1 MKKANVIT
9 GVVFLALSIFAYMQ
23 AQKMVG
29 KIMTDALGPGFWPK
43 VLGLMMG
50 VLSLALIV
58 EGLFGKQAEGEK
70 VPIAFGT
77 EGFHR
82 VLKLFAVL
90 IVFGAILYFLG
101 IYVGIL
107 FMMPL
112 CTASE
117 TKRSLWDL
125 LWEAACLFIWYSVW
139 PCGSL
144 FPWDYSFRKG
154 GFVI

>member
-9 GVVFLALSIFAYMQ
+9 GVVFLALSIFTYMQ

-43 VLGLMMG
+43 VLGLVMG

-58 EGLFGKQAEGEK
+58 EA
-70 VPIAFGT
+70 PIAFGT

-112 CTASE
+112 CMWLHGERNKKILVGLAVGS
-117 TKRSLWDL
+117 
-125 LWEAACLFIWYSVW
+125 CLFIYLVFGLALRV
-139 PCGSL
+139 PLPMGLL
-144 FPWDYSFRKG
+144 FS
-154 GFVI
+154 